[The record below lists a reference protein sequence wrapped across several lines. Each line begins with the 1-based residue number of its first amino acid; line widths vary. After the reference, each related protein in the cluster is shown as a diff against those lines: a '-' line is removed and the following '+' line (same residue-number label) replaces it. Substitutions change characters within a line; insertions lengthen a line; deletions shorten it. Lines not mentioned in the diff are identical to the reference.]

1 MAIVQYSDKAI
12 DLYSNIAEV
21 LLRNMAITL

>member
-12 DLYSNIAEV
+12 NLYSNIAEV
-21 LLRNMAITL
+21 LLRNIAIAL